1 VTVLSDTASA
11 RGLETVLSAYSAL
24 GEGDAAPVLELLA
37 PDVEWWSQGVRLYR
51 GREATA
57 RAFARARQVEV
68 TGIRKGANVVVFEF
82 AALVE
87 TSPGRGRRRRVPR
100 PARRPGGVAAR
111 RQDPQDR
118 DARPRRPGPGR
129 GVTGPEQHPR
139 RPDPKE
145 LSDEE
150 LERELT
156 LAVAGQDTERL
167 EWYERLLREKAER
180 RARRVGEG

>member
-1 VTVLSDTASA
+1 
-11 RGLETVLSAYSAL
+11 
-24 GEGDAAPVLELLA
+24 
-37 PDVEWWSQGVRLYR
+37 
-51 GREATA
+51 
-57 RAFARARQVEV
+57 
-68 TGIRKGANVVVFEF
+68 
-82 AALVE
+82 
-87 TSPGRGRRRRVPR
+87 
-100 PARRPGGVAAR
+100 
-111 RQDPQDR
+111 
-118 DARPRRPGPGR
+118 
-129 GVTGPEQHPR
+129 VTGPEQHPR